1 MLNKIIEEYIVDFI
15 AKRNDPALKK
25 VIVENSIPI
34 IWFGNINKYLD
45 SEKRILTVGLNPSN
59 IEFPEDNPQKRFDS
73 VNLAL
78 PVDSQMIEGLKCVLN
93 SYFDKEP
100 YRKWFSSGERVL
112 DCFDASYYSDR
123 GKSNQAI
130 HIDIYSAIA
139 TDPTWGKLDKKYKCI
154 KPRIQNVE
162 LFKEL
167 LGFLNP
173 DIILVSTNKG
183 IFNEVFVKS
192 LAFEHAEDYQKGTNR
207 YYVRKFFKEGK
218 TLYWIT
224 NIQGTA
230 FGPRKEFI
238 KNSISELN
246 VVQTPS

>member
-1 MLNKIIEEYIVDFI
+1 MLNKIIEEYIIDFI
-15 AKRNDPALKK
+15 AKRNDPVLKK

-78 PVDSQMIEGLKCVLN
+78 PVDSQMIERLKYVLN

-100 YRKWFSSGERVL
+100 YSKWFSSGERVL

-130 HIDIYSAIA
+130 HIDIYSSIA
-139 TDPTWGKLDKKYKCI
+139 TNPTWGSLDEVDRSI

-167 LGFLNP
+167 LVFLNP
-173 DIILVSTNKG
+173 DVILVSTNKD
-183 IFNEVFVKS
+183 IFNEVFVKT
-192 LAFEHAEDYQKGTNR
+192 LAFGHDVDYQKGKNN
-207 YYVRKFFKEGK
+207 YYVRKFYKEGK
-218 TLYWIT
+218 TLYWIS
-224 NIQGTA
+224 NIQGTV

-238 KNSISELN
+238 KNSINMLN
-246 VVQTPS
+246 DKN